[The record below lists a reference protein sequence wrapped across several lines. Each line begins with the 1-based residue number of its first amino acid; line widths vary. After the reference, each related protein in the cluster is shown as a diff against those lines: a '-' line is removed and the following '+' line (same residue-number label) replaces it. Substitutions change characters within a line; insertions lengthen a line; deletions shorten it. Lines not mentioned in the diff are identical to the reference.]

1 MVEIIQVYILTFN
14 CGVGV
19 SKGTIIIVEKI
30 DLSVF
35 KKVTSS

>member
-1 MVEIIQVYILTFN
+1 MVKIIQVYILTFN

-19 SKGTIIIVEKI
+19 SKGTIVEKI
-30 DLSVF
+30 ELSVF

>member
-1 MVEIIQVYILTFN
+1 MVKIIQVYILTFN

-19 SKGTIIIVEKI
+19 SKGTIIIEKI